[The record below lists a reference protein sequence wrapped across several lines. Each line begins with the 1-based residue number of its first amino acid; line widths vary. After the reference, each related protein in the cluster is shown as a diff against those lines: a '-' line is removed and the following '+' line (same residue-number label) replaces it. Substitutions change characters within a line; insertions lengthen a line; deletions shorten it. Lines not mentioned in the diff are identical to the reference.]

1 MIKRPFFR
9 MNGLSFRK
17 PRRTAQRSARIRPLW
32 RRLSDWGVVLLLFG
46 GCGLLVA
53 RLDRLASRQVA
64 GAAAIVDGDTL
75 TIAGTRIRLRGID
88 AFERGQT
95 CRRAGGA
102 SYDCGARATATL
114 AGLVGGRPVSCEG
127 RERDRYGRLLAVC
140 TASGR
145 DLNAAMVSAGW
156 AVAYGAYDAAEFRA
170 RAAGA
175 GAWAG
180 TFDQP
185 AQWRGGHGG
194 RPESPHDILRRLLAL
209 ATSLLW
215 AQDEGE
221 KSE

>member
-9 MNGLSFRK
+9 MNELSFRK
-17 PRRTAQRSARIRPLW
+17 PRRTAGRPARRRPLW
-32 RRLSDWGVVLLLFG
+32 RAVADWAAVLLLFG
-46 GCGLLVA
+46 ACGLLVA
-53 RLDRLASRQVA
+53 RLDRLASRQME

-75 TIAGTRIRLRGID
+75 TLAGTRIRLRGMD

-95 CRRAGGA
+95 CRRGGA
-102 SYDCGARATATL
+102 GYDCGAEATTAL
-114 AGLVGGRPVSCEG
+114 AGLVGGRRVACEG

-140 TASGR
+140 TAGGR

-156 AVAYGAYDAAEFRA
+156 AVAYGAYDVEEFRA

-180 TFDQP
+180 AFEP
-185 AQWRGGHGG
+185 PSEWRGVHGG

-221 KSE
+221 KTE